1 MGTIHR
7 LPGVAAVGPEL
18 GRAAD
23 AFLTGVTNANTAKAY
38 AITLRGLV
46 AEFGV
51 DTPLGVLDTERG
63 VDDLATWFTRR
74 WGSTAP
80 TTFNARMDA
89 LRSAS
94 GWWRDQQWLDGDPT
108 RRLQRRGAPAPGDQ
122 SLDRA
127 ELERFLARPDLPLRE
142 RTLWQLLYES
152 AARTE
157 EVLALDVPDLDR
169 PNRRAPVRRKGGA
182 SDTIAWQ
189 TKTARLLP
197 RLLDGRTEGPLFLTH
212 RRARVE
218 LASVDLDPA
227 SGRARLSY
235 RRAEELLGEWTA
247 DLQSGP
253 WDLHQLRHSALT
265 HAAEDG
271 ASTPMLM
278 ALSGH
283 TNVNSLGRYSKV
295 SAAALARWQ
304 AERDPAARRR

>member
-1 MGTIHR
+1 M
-7 LPGVAAVGPEL
+7 PGIVATGPEL

-23 AFLTGVTNANTAKAY
+23 AFLNGVTNPNTAKAY
-38 AITLRGLV
+38 AIAVRGLA
-46 AEFGV
+46 AEFGIK
-51 DTPLGVLDTERG
+51 TPIGVLDTEQG
-63 VDDLATWFTRR
+63 VDELAKWFTER
-74 WGSTAP
+74 WGGAAP

-94 GWWRDQQWLDGDPT
+94 AWWQDQQWLDGDPT

-122 SLDRA
+122 SIDRA
-127 ELERFLARPDLPLRE
+127 ELGRFLARPDLPLRE

-182 SDTIAWQ
+182 ADTIAWQ

-197 RLLDGRTEGPLFLTH
+197 RLLEGRTEGPLFLTH

-218 LASVDLDPA
+218 LASGDIDPA

-253 WDLHQLRHSALT
+253 WNLHWLRHSALT

-295 SAAALARWQ
+295 SASALARWQ
-304 AERDPAARRR
+304 AGRDPVARRR